1 MVSFPGCFA
10 LVNLR
15 ESQVRL
21 NDDIQPTRTYEAVGA
36 RERQAKLVHDF
47 GDANSRRAGDAH
59 ATVYQ
64 GGGTIATASFCG
76 IGWLVRIG

>member
-1 MVSFPGCFA
+1 M
-10 LVNLR
+10 
-15 ESQVRL
+15 RL
-21 NDDIQPTRTYEAVGA
+21 DDDIQPACTHEAVCAWEG
-36 RERQAKLVHDF
+36 QAKLVHDF

-76 IGWLVRIG
+76 IKWLVRIG